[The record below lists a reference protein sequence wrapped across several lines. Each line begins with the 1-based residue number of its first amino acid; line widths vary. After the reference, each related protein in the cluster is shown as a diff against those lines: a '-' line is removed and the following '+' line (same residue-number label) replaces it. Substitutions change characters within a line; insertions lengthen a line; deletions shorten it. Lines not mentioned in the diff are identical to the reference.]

1 MNSRSLI
8 LSLLMA
14 STCSFHVASEAI
26 LTDILEALS
35 DDYTQSG
42 VQEGENTYDASWEYA
57 NLLSAINETPE
68 SQAAGLA
75 RYWSGSTAFVTS
87 EDKISD
93 IQKAQMF
100 IDLIVAKPQ
109 VAFSE
114 LGGLDSTSQ
123 AMVAGNVTGS
133 SDISSESVNGQI
145 IKAWK
150 AMLASNAEGN
160 ASQKLMEIY
169 YRLYVLEKKALNC
182 ISYWDGGSITS
193 SPPPYVLAPN
203 SADANIY
210 LNTEAPE
217 CNKASC
223 SVTRSQFD
231 FNNKST
237 TIAEEAEKIY
247 DNITALSCKDLND
260 GTQKNLCNRI
270 QSDGEDIL
278 KDANDDLSK
287 ATIDGLSNISALTQT
302 TQAILLLRFNNAL
315 NAQPK
320 QDEGEGQISFSSIY
334 SPQPIPVPKDGG
346 PTPEGKALYQKTV
359 QTETPRLNALVDS
372 LAGLQGIASPI
383 RPGLPVLDQSTIT
396 TPYIM
401 VAGEYYQ
408 FEADGSGLYR
418 SKERKNGM
426 YIWTSPD
433 TISDA
438 QKMRSDMRSNYY
450 MKRGGVQGAAAQSL
464 LAKSAAAD
472 ILNEVK
478 ALNTNV
484 HKYANGTQQT
494 GMQTLKHSS
503 NWRLKAE
510 KIGDNNAWLTSVS
523 SMSNVSLLR
532 ETAVL
537 LAEMKQLMYMQLS
550 NQQRSLLIQALTAS
564 SGTPEAA
571 LDTIELE
578 AAIENYASGS
588 GLSSK
593 TPPSPPSADDINDQ
607 VRRAQEQN

>member
-109 VAFSE
+109 VAFSDLE
-114 LGGLDSTSQ
+114 TKIDTLTQL
-123 AMVAGNVTGS
+123 MVASNVTGS
-133 SDISSESVNGQI
+133 SNISPGSASGQVI
-145 IKAWK
+145 AVWK
-150 AMLASNAEGN
+150 DMLGSTTYK
-160 ASQKLMEIY
+160 QFMEIY

-193 SPPPYVLAPN
+193 SPPPYVLAPD
-203 SADANIY
+203 SADANGF
-210 LNTEAPE
+210 LNTEVPE

-223 SVTRSQFD
+223 SATSSRFE

-237 TIAEEAEKIY
+237 TIAEEAKAIYKKIA
-247 DNITALSCKDLND
+247 DLSCDNLEID
-260 GTQKNLCNRI
+260 GTQKNLCKRI
-270 QSDGEDIL
+270 QTDGKDIL
-278 KDANDDLSK
+278 EEANNNK
-287 ATIDGLSNISALTQT
+287 ATIDGLSNISALSQT
-302 TQAILLLRFNNAL
+302 VQAVLLLGFNNIL
-315 NAQPK
+315 NASSTTSPQDG
-320 QDEGEGQISFSSIY
+320 DEGPISFSSIY

-346 PTPEGKALYQKTV
+346 PRPEGKAIYRKTV
-359 QTETPRLNALVDS
+359 QTETPGLNALVDS
-372 LAGLQGIASPI
+372 LAGLQGVASPI
-383 RPGLPVLDQSTIT
+383 RPGLPVPTETL
-396 TPYIM
+396 YIM

-418 SKERKNGM
+418 SKETKSGV

-510 KIGDNNAWLTSVS
+510 KIGDNNAWLSSVS

-537 LAEMKQLMYMQLS
+537 LAEMKQLMYLQLS